1 MVEVGDGRNVRG
13 DLCVGIFGFEFLLRL
28 AENLLSSLNEDEMLD
43 TGFGE
48 GLRDGEAN
56 AACLTELVDG
66 WPRRRLS
73 YKPPPVISN
82 ILSLPSKVVDG
93 EMRS

>member
-1 MVEVGDGRNVRG
+1 MRRRDVRDQDVNFANFLKDGRDMVEVGDGRNVRG

-43 TGFGE
+43 AGFGE

-56 AACLTELVDG
+56 AACLNELVDG
-66 WPRRRLS
+66 LPRRR
-73 YKPPPVISN
+73 
-82 ILSLPSKVVDG
+82 
-93 EMRS
+93 